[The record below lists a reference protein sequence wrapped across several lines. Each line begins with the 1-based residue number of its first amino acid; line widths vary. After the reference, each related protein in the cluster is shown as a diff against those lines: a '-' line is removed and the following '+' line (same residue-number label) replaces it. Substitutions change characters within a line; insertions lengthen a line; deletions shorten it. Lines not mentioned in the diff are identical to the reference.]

1 MAFDPTIVLSALPRL
16 VKHRWQASNVQ
27 KALPDAALAR
37 LSAQVSASELLH
49 TGQIRI
55 CAEGTLPWSY
65 LRRGAHARERAVML
79 FSKLRVWDT
88 DQNNGVLIY
97 LLIPDH
103 AIEIVADR
111 GLASRVTPQEWNTVV
126 SHLSAHLRDG
136 KFEEG
141 LSKAIDSVT
150 ASLVAHY
157 GRNGSNSVA
166 TNELPDAPSVSW
178 RE

>member
-1 MAFDPTIVLSALPRL
+1 MALDVFKILRALPRL
-16 VKHRWQASNVQ
+16 AKHRWQEGNAR
-27 KALPDAALAR
+27 KALPDAALKR
-37 LSAQVSASELLH
+37 LSALVSASELLH

-55 CAEGTLPWSY
+55 YAEGALPWSY
-65 LRRGAHARERAVML
+65 LSRDATTRERSIML

-88 DQNNGVLIY
+88 QDNNGVLIY

-111 GLASRVTPQEWNTVV
+111 GLASKVKPQEWNIVV
-126 SHLSAHLRDG
+126 SQLAMDLRDG

-157 GRNGSNSVA
+157 GRDDSNSVT

-178 RE
+178 RG